1 MAQTKTQFGYRSAPR
16 SGSGGREAAEHAVVV
31 VGAGP
36 VGLSLAIDL
45 AQRGQSVVL
54 LDDADR
60 IGEGSRAICFSKRS
74 LEFWDRLGIGQRMV
88 DKGVVWSVGKIFHGD
103 SQLYQFNLLPE
114 EGHKRPAFINLQQ
127 FYAEAY
133 LVDRVEELPAID
145 LRWRNKVIG
154 LEQRNDHVR
163 ADDRDAGWPLS
174 AARRLSSSPAT
185 APVRRCGRWS
195 GAEFAGQVFE
205 DQFLIA
211 DVKMT
216 AEFPTE
222 RWFWFDPPFHAGRS
236 ALLHKQPDDIWR
248 IDLQL
253 SRYADPAF
261 EKQPENVRPRIA
273 RMLGHDKF
281 DFEWISLYKFQCR
294 RMDRFIH
301 GRVIFAGD
309 AAHQVSPF
317 GARGANS
324 GLEDAENI
332 AWKLDRVLRGT
343 SPEALLESYHTERSA
358 AADENIRESTR
369 STDFM
374 APASHQEARLRK
386 AVLSL
391 AKETE
396 FGKRMV
402 NGGRLS
408 VPSIY
413 DTPLSTADGDAWRGG
428 PRPGASMPD
437 APIAAP
443 IWPADVPDRSFHR
456 RGNAVHAAGVRQW
469 RGDRC
474 ARGRWPIRIG
484 GEGGFADRQGTGWRA
499 LRRRTRHRL
508 SAAARRLCRR
518 ALPAPDAGRR
528 STPRWRAPPAELR
541 FCHDAVHQLEFCQAG
556 RCLPRH
562 RRGASRVERDAKRR
576 PRCRAGAGARQSYRR
591 HRGAAMKPSRSPS
604 GGCSMPAS
612 SSNSS
617 NNRIHGLERRKGLN

>member
-1 MAQTKTQFGYRSAPR
+1 MAQTKTQFGYRRHADQDR
-16 SGSGGREAAEHAVVV
+16 IGAYAAEHPVVV

-45 AQRGQSVVL
+45 AQRGVPVVL

-74 LEFWDRLGIGQRMV
+74 LEYWDRLGVGDRMV
-88 DKGVVWSVGKIFHGD
+88 GKGVGWSVGKIFHGA
-103 SQLYQFNLLPE
+103 SLLYQFNMLPE
-114 EGHKRPAFINLQQ
+114 GGHKRPAFINLQQ

-133 LVDRVEELPAID
+133 LVDRVQELAAID

-154 LEQRNDHVR
+154 LEQRNDHSVLTIETPDGPYLLR
-163 ADDRDAGWPLS
+163 ATYVVACDG
-174 AARRLSSSPAT
+174 ARSSLRQM
-185 APVRRCGRWS
+185 V
-195 GAEFAGQVFE
+195 GAEFAGKVFE

-253 SRYADPAF
+253 HPDADPAV
-261 EKQPENVRPRIA
+261 EKRPENVRPRIA
-273 RMLGHDKF
+273 RMLGHEKF

-294 RMDRFIH
+294 RMDKFTH

-324 GLEDAENI
+324 GLEDAENL
-332 AWKLDRVLRGT
+332 AWKLDRVLKRI
-343 SPEALLESYHTERSA
+343 SPEALLESYYFERSA

-374 APASHQEARLRK
+374 APGSRQEARLRQ

-391 AKETE
+391 ARETE
-396 FGKRMV
+396 FGKRMI

-413 DTPLSTADGDAWRGG
+413 DSPLSTADCDAWRGG
-428 PRPGASMPD
+428 PRPGASMLD
-437 APIAAP
+437 APIAGREGP
-443 IWPADVPDRSFHR
+443 HSFVTDAFIKAGTR
-456 RGNAVHAAGVRQW
+456 FTLLEFTNGAAVDSPEGLGV
-469 RGDRC
+469 
-474 ARGRWPIRIG
+474 IRIG
-484 GEGGFADRQGTGWRA
+484 GNDGFSDCEGLVRSRYDAEPGTA
-499 LRRRTRHRL
+499 YLLRPDGYV
-508 SAAARRLCRR
+508 AARFRQPTRSALEGALAR
-518 ALPAPDAGRR
+518 ATGI
-528 STPRWRAPPAELR
+528 
-541 FCHDAVHQLEFCQAG
+541 
-556 RCLPRH
+556 
-562 RRGASRVERDAKRR
+562 
-576 PRCRAGAGARQSYRR
+576 
-591 HRGAAMKPSRSPS
+591 
-604 GGCSMPAS
+604 
-612 SSNSS
+612 N
-617 NNRIHGLERRKGLN
+617 

>member
-1 MAQTKTQFGYRSAPR
+1 MAQTKIQFGYRRHPDQDRNAGDIAHHP
-16 SGSGGREAAEHAVVV
+16 VVV

-45 AQRGQSVVL
+45 AQRGQPVVL

-74 LEFWDRLGIGQRMV
+74 LEFWDRLGVGQRMV

-114 EGHKRPAFINLQQ
+114 QGHRRPAFINLQQ

-133 LVDRVEELPAID
+133 LVDRVEELSAID
-145 LRWRNKVIG
+145 LRWRNKVTG
-154 LEQRNDHVR
+154 LEQRNDHAVLTIETPDGAYRIR
-163 ADDRDAGWPLS
+163 ADYVVACDG
-174 AARRLSSSPAT
+174 ARSSLRHM
-185 APVRRCGRWS
+185 V

-211 DVKMT
+211 DVRMT

-253 SRYADPAF
+253 NPDADPVA
-261 EKQPENVRPRIA
+261 EKRPENVRPRIA

-281 DFEWISLYKFQCR
+281 EFEWISLYKFQCR
-294 RMDRFIH
+294 RMERFLH

-343 SPEALLESYHTERSA
+343 SPDMLLTSYHSERGA

-374 APASHQEARLRK
+374 APNSRQEARLRK
-386 AVLSL
+386 TVLSL
-391 AKETE
+391 ARETE

-408 VPSIY
+408 VPSTY
-413 DTPLSTADGDAWRGG
+413 DSPLSTADGDAWRGG
-428 PRPGASMPD
+428 PRPGTSMPD
-437 APIAAP
+437 APIASRGGEPSYLTEAF
-443 IWPADVPDRSFHR
+443 IQAGSRFTLLQFANGQAIDVPDD
-456 RGNAVHAAGVRQW
+456 VGV
-469 RGDRC
+469 
-474 ARGRWPIRIG
+474 IRIG
-484 GEGGFADRQGTGWRA
+484 DDSGWSDSQGLARSRYDAEPGTA
-499 LRRRTRHRL
+499 YLLRPDGYV
-508 SAAARRLCRR
+508 AARFRHPTR
-518 ALPAPDAGRR
+518 AALDAALARASGR
-528 STPRWRAPPAELR
+528 S
-541 FCHDAVHQLEFCQAG
+541 
-556 RCLPRH
+556 
-562 RRGASRVERDAKRR
+562 
-576 PRCRAGAGARQSYRR
+576 
-591 HRGAAMKPSRSPS
+591 
-604 GGCSMPAS
+604 
-612 SSNSS
+612 
-617 NNRIHGLERRKGLN
+617 

>member
-1 MAQTKTQFGYRSAPR
+1 MAQPSEIQFGYRRHPDQDRDA
-16 SGSGGREAAEHAVVV
+16 GDAAHRLVVV

-74 LEFWDRLGIGQRMV
+74 LEYWDRLGVGQRMV
-88 DKGVVWSVGKIFHGD
+88 DKGVVWSVGRIFHGA
-103 SQLYQFNLLPE
+103 SQLYQFDLLPE
-114 EGHKRPAFINLQQ
+114 QGHKRPAFINLQQ
-127 FYAEAY
+127 FHAEAY
-133 LVDRVEELPAID
+133 LVDRVQDLAAID
-145 LRWRNKVIG
+145 LRWRNKVTG
-154 LEQRNDHVR
+154 LQQRNDHVLLTVETPDGPYLIH
-163 ADDRDAGWPLS
+163 ADFVVACDGARSSLRQMVG
-174 AARRLSSSPAT
+174 AAFT
-185 APVRRCGRWS
+185 
-195 GAEFAGQVFE
+195 GQVFE

-211 DVKMT
+211 DVRMT
-216 AEFPTE
+216 AAFPTE

-253 SRYADPAF
+253 SRFADPAF

-273 RMLGHDKF
+273 RMLGHDAF
-281 DFEWISLYKFQCR
+281 EFEWISLYKFQCR
-294 RMDRFIH
+294 RMDRFVH

-324 GLEDAENI
+324 GLEDAENL
-332 AWKLDRVLRGT
+332 AWKLDRVLRRT

-374 APASHQEARLRK
+374 APNSHQEARLRK

-408 VPSIY
+408 VPSVY
-413 DTPLSTADGDAWRGG
+413 GTPLSTPDTEAWRGG
-428 PRPGASMPD
+428 PRPGASMLD
-437 APIAAP
+437 APVTARSDESAYLTDAFIREGKRFTLLAFANGAAVE
-443 IWPADVPDRSFHR
+443 APD
-456 RGNAVHAAGVRQW
+456 GV
-469 RGDRC
+469 
-474 ARGRWPIRIG
+474 AIIRIG
-484 GEGGFADRQGTGWRA
+484 GQDG
-499 LRRRTRHRL
+499 L
-508 SAAARRLCRR
+508 S
-518 ALPAPDAGRR
+518 DSAG
-528 STPRWRAPPAELR
+528 L
-541 FCHDAVHQLEFCQAG
+541 
-556 RCLPRH
+556 
-562 RRGASRVERDAKRR
+562 
-576 PRCRAGAGARQSYRR
+576 AGARYDAEPGTTYLLRPD
-591 HRGAAMKPSRSPS
+591 GYVAARFRQPTRAAIEAALARAT
-604 GGCSMPAS
+604 GH
-612 SSNSS
+612 N
-617 NNRIHGLERRKGLN
+617 

>member
-1 MAQTKTQFGYRSAPR
+1 LHADGQSKMSMAQTRTQFGYRRHPDQDRA
-16 SGSGGREAAEHAVVV
+16 GGHMAEYRVVV

-88 DKGVVWSVGKIFHGD
+88 EKGVVWSVGKIFHGA

-133 LVDRVEELPAID
+133 LVDRVQELPAID
-145 LRWRNKVIG
+145 LRWRNKVVG
-154 LEQRNDHVR
+154 LQQRNDHVALTIETPDGPYKLH
-163 ADDRDAGWPLS
+163 ADFVVACDG
-174 AARRLSSSPAT
+174 ARSSLRQM
-185 APVRRCGRWS
+185 V
-195 GAEFAGQVFE
+195 GAEFTGQVFE

-253 SRYADPAF
+253 SRFADPAF

-294 RMDRFIH
+294 RMDKFIH

-332 AWKLDRVLRGT
+332 AWKLDRVLRGL
-343 SPEALLESYHTERSA
+343 SPETLLESYHTERSA

-408 VPSIY
+408 VPSVY
-413 DTPLSTADGDAWRGG
+413 DSPLSTADGDTWRGG
-428 PRPGASMPD
+428 PRPGASMLD
-437 APIAAP
+437 APIAERSGQSMFLTDAFIEKATQFTLLEFGNGAAVDAP
-443 IWPADVPDRSFHR
+443 EGLES
-456 RGNAVHAAGVRQW
+456 
-469 RGDRC
+469 
-474 ARGRWPIRIG
+474 IRIG
-484 GEGGFADRQGTGWRA
+484 GDDGFVDTTG
-499 LRRRTRHRL
+499 L
-508 SAAARRLCRR
+508 
-518 ALPAPDAGRR
+518 
-528 STPRWRAPPAELR
+528 
-541 FCHDAVHQLEFCQAG
+541 
-556 RCLPRH
+556 
-562 RRGASRVERDAKRR
+562 
-576 PRCRAGAGARQSYRR
+576 AGARYDAEPGTAYLLRPDGYVAARFR
-591 HRGAAMKPSRSPS
+591 HPTRPALDAALARA
-604 GGCSMPAS
+604 AS
-612 SSNSS
+612 
-617 NNRIHGLERRKGLN
+617 LN

>member
-1 MAQTKTQFGYRSAPR
+1 MAQAMTQNGAKNAAKVQFGYRRHADQDR
-16 SGSGGREAAEHAVVV
+16 GSGSFAEHPVVV

-45 AQRGQSVVL
+45 AQRGHSVVL

-74 LEFWDRLGIGQRMV
+74 LEYWDRLGVGQRMV

-114 EGHKRPAFINLQQ
+114 QGHKRPAFINLQQ

-133 LVDRVEELPAID
+133 LVDRVGELPSID
-145 LRWRNKVIG
+145 LRWRNKVVG
-154 LEQRNDHVR
+154 LEQRNDYVALTVETPDGPYRLHAQHVI
-163 ADDRDAGWPLS
+163 ACDG
-174 AARRLSSSPAT
+174 ARSSLRKM
-185 APVRRCGRWS
+185 V
-195 GAEFAGQVFE
+195 GAEFSGQMFE

-216 AEFPTE
+216 AAFPTE

-236 ALLHKQPDDIWR
+236 ALLHKQPDDVWR

-253 SRYADPAF
+253 NRYADPAV

-281 DFEWISLYKFQCR
+281 EFEWISLYKFQCR

-324 GLEDAENI
+324 GLEDAENLS
-332 AWKLDRVLRGT
+332 WKLDRVLRGV
-343 SPEALLESYHTERSA
+343 SPLTLLESYHIERSM

-374 APASHQEARLRK
+374 APNSHQEARLRK

-402 NGGRLS
+402 NAGRLW
-408 VPSIY
+408 VPSNY
-413 DTPLSTADGDAWRGG
+413 DSPLSTTDCDEWRGG

-437 APIAAP
+437 APVDGCSGEHGFLTDAFIKDGKRFMLLEFGNGATVE
-443 IWPADVPDRSFHR
+443 VPNDL
-456 RGNAVHAAGVRQW
+456 GV
-469 RGDRC
+469 
-474 ARGRWPIRIG
+474 IRIG
-484 GEGGFADRQGTGWRA
+484 GEGALADPQGLARERYDAKPGTA
-499 LRRRTRHRL
+499 YLLRPDGYV
-508 SAAARRLCRR
+508 AAR
-518 ALPAPDAGRR
+518 
-528 STPRWRAPPAELR
+528 
-541 FCHDAVHQLEFCQAG
+541 F
-556 RCLPRH
+556 
-562 RRGASRVERDAKRR
+562 RR
-576 PRCRAGAGARQSYRR
+576 PTRTSLEQAFSRA
-591 HRGAAMKPSRSPS
+591 
-604 GGCSMPAS
+604 C
-612 SSNSS
+612 
-617 NNRIHGLERRKGLN
+617 GLN

>member
-1 MAQTKTQFGYRSAPR
+1 MAQANIQPEIEAKTRFGYRRHADQD
-16 SGSGGREAAEHAVVV
+16 SGAAGLAMHSVIV

-45 AQRGQSVVL
+45 AQRGHQVVL

-74 LEFWDRLGIGQRMV
+74 LEFWDRLGVGQRMV
-88 DKGVVWSVGKIFHGD
+88 DKGVVWKVGKIFH
-103 SQLYQFNLLPE
+103 SASLLYQFDLLPE
-114 EGHKRPAFINLQQ
+114 QGHKRPAFINLQQ
-127 FYAEAY
+127 FHAEAY
-133 LVDRVEELPAID
+133 LVDRVAELPDIS

-154 LEQRNDHVR
+154 LEQRNDHVIMTVDTPDGSYR
-163 ADDRDAGWPLS
+163 IGANYVVACDG
-174 AARRLSSSPAT
+174 ARSSLRQM
-185 APVRRCGRWS
+185 V

-211 DVKMT
+211 DVRMT

-253 SRYADPAF
+253 SRDADPAV

-294 RMDRFIH
+294 RMAHFIH

-324 GLEDAENI
+324 GLEDAENL
-332 AWKLDRVLRGT
+332 AWKLDRVLRKT
-343 SPEALLESYHTERSA
+343 SPEVLLESYHTERSM

-374 APASHQEARLRK
+374 APATRQEARLRK

-396 FGKRMV
+396 FAKRMV

-413 DTPLSTADGDAWRGG
+413 DTPLSTPDGEAWRGG
-428 PRPGASMPD
+428 PRPGASMVD
-437 APIAAP
+437 APITGASGESEYLTDAFVKCGRRFTLVEFANGAAVDP
-443 IWPADVPDRSFHR
+443 PD
-456 RGNAVHAAGVRQW
+456 GV
-469 RGDRC
+469 GV
-474 ARGRWPIRIG
+474 I
-484 GEGGFADRQGTGWRA
+484 
-499 LRRRTRHRL
+499 RL
-508 SAAARRLCRR
+508 SDPTGLAAARYDAEPGSAYLLR
-518 ALPAPDAGRR
+518 PDGYVA
-528 STPRWRAPPAELR
+528 AR
-541 FCHDAVHQLEFCQAG
+541 F
-556 RCLPRH
+556 
-562 RRGASRVERDAKRR
+562 RR
-576 PRCRAGAGARQSYRR
+576 PARSMLETALARA
-591 HRGAAMKPSRSPS
+591 S
-604 GGCSMPAS
+604 G
-612 SSNSS
+612 
-617 NNRIHGLERRKGLN
+617 ER

>member
-1 MAQTKTQFGYRSAPR
+1 MAKPSKIQFGYHRHPDQDR
-16 SGSGGREAAEHAVVV
+16 AAGDAARHPIVV

-74 LEFWDRLGIGQRMV
+74 LEYWDRLGIGQRMV

-103 SQLYQFNLLPE
+103 SQLYQFDLLPE

-133 LVDRVEELPAID
+133 LVDRVQELDGVD
-145 LRWRNKVIG
+145 LRWRNKVTG
-154 LEQRNDHVR
+154 LEQRNDHAVLTVETPDGPYR
-163 ADDRDAGWPLS
+163 IQADFVVACDG
-174 AARRLSSSPAT
+174 ARSSLRQM
-185 APVRRCGRWS
+185 V

-216 AEFPTE
+216 AAFPTE

-253 SRYADPAF
+253 SRFADPAF

-273 RMLGHDKF
+273 RMLGHDAF

-294 RMDRFIH
+294 RMDKFVH
-301 GRVIFAGD
+301 GRVLFAGD

-324 GLEDAENI
+324 GLEDAENL
-332 AWKLDRVLRGT
+332 AWKLDRVLRKT
-343 SPEALLESYHTERSA
+343 SPEALLESYHIERSA

-374 APASHQEARLRK
+374 APNSHQEARLRK

-408 VPSIY
+408 VPTSY
-413 DTPLSTADGDAWRGG
+413 DSPLSTADTEVWRGG

-437 APIAAP
+437 APVTAP
-443 IWPADVPDRSFHR
+443 SGDCPYLTDAFIRTGKRFTLLAFANGADVEAPDGVGVIRVGRHDGLSDS
-456 RGNAVHAAGVRQW
+456 AG
-469 RGDRC
+469 
-474 ARGRWPIRIG
+474 
-484 GEGGFADRQGTGWRA
+484 
-499 LRRRTRHRL
+499 LL
-508 SAAARRLCRR
+508 AARYDAEPGSAYLLR
-518 ALPAPDAGRR
+518 PDGYVA
-528 STPRWRAPPAELR
+528 AR
-541 FCHDAVHQLEFCQAG
+541 F
-556 RCLPRH
+556 
-562 RRGASRVERDAKRR
+562 RR
-576 PRCRAGAGARQSYRR
+576 PTRAAIDAALARATGHS
-591 HRGAAMKPSRSPS
+591 
-604 GGCSMPAS
+604 
-612 SSNSS
+612 
-617 NNRIHGLERRKGLN
+617 

>member
-1 MAQTKTQFGYRSAPR
+1 MAQQSKIQFGYRRHPDQDR
-16 SGSGGREAAEHAVVV
+16 AAGDAARHPIVV

-74 LEFWDRLGIGQRMV
+74 LEYWDRLGIGQRMV
-88 DKGVVWSVGKIFHGD
+88 DKGVVWSVGKIFHGA
-103 SQLYQFNLLPE
+103 SLLYQFNLLPE

-133 LVDRVEELPAID
+133 LVDRVQELAGVD
-145 LRWRNKVIG
+145 LRWRNKVSA
-154 LEQRNDHVR
+154 LEQRNDHAVLTVDTPDGPYRLR
-163 ADDRDAGWPLS
+163 ADYVVACDG
-174 AARRLSSSPAT
+174 ARSSLRQM
-185 APVRRCGRWS
+185 V

-216 AEFPTE
+216 AAFPTE

-253 SRYADPAF
+253 HPDADPTV
-261 EKQPENVRPRIA
+261 EKRPENVRPRIA
-273 RMLGHDKF
+273 RMLGHEKF
-281 DFEWISLYKFQCR
+281 EFEWISLYKFQCR
-294 RMDRFIH
+294 RMEKFIH

-324 GLEDAENI
+324 GLEDAENL
-332 AWKLDRVLRGT
+332 AWKLDRVLRKT

-374 APASHQEARLRK
+374 APVSRQEARLRK

-396 FGKRMV
+396 FGKRMI

-413 DTPLSTADGDAWRGG
+413 DTPLSSADAEVWRGG

-437 APIAAP
+437 APVAAQSGDCRYLTDAF
-443 IWPADVPDRSFHR
+443 IREGKRFTLLAFANGADIEAPD
-456 RGNAVHAAGVRQW
+456 GV
-469 RGDRC
+469 GV
-474 ARGRWPIRIG
+474 IRIG
-484 GEGGFADRQGTGWRA
+484 GQDGLSDSAGLLGARYDAEPGTTYL
-499 LRRRTRHRL
+499 LRPDGYV
-508 SAAARRLCRR
+508 AARFRQPTR
-518 ALPAPDAGRR
+518 AALDAALA
-528 STPRWRAPPAELR
+528 RATG
-541 FCHDAVHQLEFCQAG
+541 HT
-556 RCLPRH
+556 
-562 RRGASRVERDAKRR
+562 
-576 PRCRAGAGARQSYRR
+576 
-591 HRGAAMKPSRSPS
+591 
-604 GGCSMPAS
+604 
-612 SSNSS
+612 
-617 NNRIHGLERRKGLN
+617 

>member
-1 MAQTKTQFGYRSAPR
+1 MAQQSKIQFGYHRHPDQDR
-16 SGSGGREAAEHAVVV
+16 NDGDAAHHSVVV

-45 AQRGQSVVL
+45 AQRGQPVVL

-74 LEFWDRLGIGQRMV
+74 LEYWDRLGIGSRMV
-88 DKGVVWSVGKIFHGD
+88 DKGVVWSVGKIFHGA
-103 SQLYQFNLLPE
+103 SLLYQFNLLPE

-133 LVDRVEELPAID
+133 LVDRVHELAAID
-145 LRWRNKVIG
+145 LRWRNKVNG
-154 LEQRNDHVR
+154 LEQRNDHVVLTVETPDGLYRMR
-163 ADDRDAGWPLS
+163 ATYAIACDG
-174 AARRLSSSPAT
+174 ARSSLRQM
-185 APVRRCGRWS
+185 V

-211 DVKMT
+211 DVRMT

-253 SRYADPAF
+253 NPDADPVA
-261 EKQPENVRPRIA
+261 EKRPENVRPRIA

-281 DFEWISLYKFQCR
+281 EFEWISLYKFQCR
-294 RMDRFIH
+294 RMESFIH

-324 GLEDAENI
+324 GLEDAENL
-332 AWKLDRVLRGT
+332 AWKLDRVLREI
-343 SPEALLESYHTERSA
+343 SPEALLESYHAERSA

-374 APASHQEARLRK
+374 APVSRQEARLRK

-391 AKETE
+391 ARETE

-413 DTPLSTADGDAWRGG
+413 DSPLSTADCDGWRGG
-428 PRPGASMPD
+428 PRPGASMLD
-437 APIAAP
+437 APIAARAGDLTFLTEAF
-443 IWPADVPDRSFHR
+443 IEAGTGFTLLEFANGVAVGTPD
-456 RGNAVHAAGVRQW
+456 GLGV
-469 RGDRC
+469 
-474 ARGRWPIRIG
+474 IRIG
-484 GEGGFADRQGTGWRA
+484 GIHGFSD
-499 LRRRTRHRL
+499 
-508 SAAARRLCRR
+508 SAGL
-518 ALPAPDAGRR
+518 
-528 STPRWRAPPAELR
+528 
-541 FCHDAVHQLEFCQAG
+541 
-556 RCLPRH
+556 
-562 RRGASRVERDAKRR
+562 
-576 PRCRAGAGARQSYRR
+576 AGARYDAGPGTTYLLRPDGYVAARFR
-591 HRGAAMKPSRSPS
+591 HPTRAALDGALARAA
-604 GGCSMPAS
+604 GF
-612 SSNSS
+612 N
-617 NNRIHGLERRKGLN
+617 

>member
-1 MAQTKTQFGYRSAPR
+1 MGADATILSRAPPLGQSNVNMAQSRNQFGYRRHADQDR
-16 SGSGGREAAEHAVVV
+16 SGADTARHPVVV

-45 AQRGQSVVL
+45 AQRGQAVVL
-54 LDDADR
+54 LDDCDR

-74 LEFWDRLGIGQRMV
+74 LEFWDRLGVGSRMV
-88 DKGVVWSVGKIFHGD
+88 DKGVVWSVGKIFHGA

-127 FYAEAY
+127 FHAEAY
-133 LVDRVEELPAID
+133 LVDRVQELAAID

-154 LEQRNDHVR
+154 LEQRNDHSVLTIETPDGPYLLR
-163 ADDRDAGWPLS
+163 ANYVVACDG
-174 AARRLSSSPAT
+174 ARSSLRQM
-185 APVRRCGRWS
+185 V
-195 GAEFAGQVFE
+195 GAEFAGKVFE

-253 SRYADPAF
+253 HPDADPAI
-261 EKQPENVRPRIA
+261 EKRPENVRPRIA
-273 RMLGHDKF
+273 RMLGHEKF

-294 RMDRFIH
+294 RMEKFIH

-324 GLEDAENI
+324 GLEDAENL
-332 AWKLDRVLRGT
+332 AWKLDRVLKRI
-343 SPEALLESYHTERSA
+343 SPEALLESYHIERSA

-374 APASHQEARLRK
+374 APGSRQEARLRK

-396 FGKRMV
+396 FGKRMI

-413 DTPLSTADGDAWRGG
+413 DSPLSTADCDAWRGG
-428 PRPGASMPD
+428 PRPGASMLD
-437 APIAAP
+437 APIAA
-443 IWPADVPDRSFHR
+443 RSGSSSYLTDAFIKAGTR
-456 RGNAVHAAGVRQW
+456 FTLLEFTNGAAVDSPEGLGV
-469 RGDRC
+469 
-474 ARGRWPIRIG
+474 IRIG
-484 GEGGFADRQGTGWRA
+484 GNDGFSDCEGLVRSRYDAEPGTAYLLRPDGYVAARFRQPTRPALERA
-499 LRRRTRHRL
+499 L
-508 SAAARRLCRR
+508 AR
-518 ALPAPDAGRR
+518 ATGI
-528 STPRWRAPPAELR
+528 
-541 FCHDAVHQLEFCQAG
+541 
-556 RCLPRH
+556 
-562 RRGASRVERDAKRR
+562 
-576 PRCRAGAGARQSYRR
+576 
-591 HRGAAMKPSRSPS
+591 
-604 GGCSMPAS
+604 
-612 SSNSS
+612 N
-617 NNRIHGLERRKGLN
+617 

>member
-1 MAQTKTQFGYRSAPR
+1 MAQAEKEAKNAAKNGAKTQFGYRRRADQDRPG
-16 SGSGGREAAEHAVVV
+16 GSVAEHPVVV

-45 AQRGQSVVL
+45 AQRGHGVVL

-74 LEFWDRLGIGQRMV
+74 LEYWDRLGIGQRMV
-88 DKGVVWSVGKIFHGD
+88 NKGVVWSVGKIFHGN

-133 LVDRVEELPAID
+133 LVDRVGQLGAID
-145 LRWRNKVIG
+145 LRWCNKVVG
-154 LEQRNDHVR
+154 LEQRNDHVALTIETPDGLYR
-163 ADDRDAGWPLS
+163 MHAQHVIACDG
-174 AARRLSSSPAT
+174 ARSSLRKM
-185 APVRRCGRWS
+185 V
-195 GAEFAGQVFE
+195 GAEFSGQIFE

-211 DVKMT
+211 DVKMM
-216 AEFPTE
+216 AAFPTE

-236 ALLHKQPDDIWR
+236 ALLHKQPDDVWR

-253 SRYADPAF
+253 DRYADPAV

-281 DFEWISLYKFQCR
+281 EFEWISLYKFQCR

-324 GLEDAENI
+324 GLEDAENL
-332 AWKLDRVLRGT
+332 AWKLDRILRKT
-343 SPEALLESYHTERSA
+343 SPEALLDSYDIERST

-374 APASHQEARLRK
+374 APVSHQEARLRK

-408 VPSIY
+408 VPSVY
-413 DTPLSTADGDAWRGG
+413 DSPLSTADHDIWRGG
-428 PRPGASMPD
+428 PRPGASMLD
-437 APIAAP
+437 APIAERSGDSTFLTEAFMKQGARFTLLEFGNGAA
-443 IWPADVPDRSFHR
+443 ADTPESL
-456 RGNAVHAAGVRQW
+456 GV
-469 RGDRC
+469 
-474 ARGRWPIRIG
+474 IRIG
-484 GEGGFADRQGTGWRA
+484 GGDGFVDSSG
-499 LRRRTRHRL
+499 L
-508 SAAARRLCRR
+508 
-518 ALPAPDAGRR
+518 
-528 STPRWRAPPAELR
+528 
-541 FCHDAVHQLEFCQAG
+541 
-556 RCLPRH
+556 
-562 RRGASRVERDAKRR
+562 
-576 PRCRAGAGARQSYRR
+576 AGARYDAEPGTAYLLRPDGYVAARFR
-591 HRGAAMKPSRSPS
+591 HPTRPVLDTALAR
-604 GGCSMPAS
+604 AS
-612 SSNSS
+612 
-617 NNRIHGLERRKGLN
+617 GLN

>member
-1 MAQTKTQFGYRSAPR
+1 MAQGNRQTDTQARTRFGYHRHADQDR
-16 SGSGGREAAEHAVVV
+16 SGADMAMHPVVV

-45 AQRGQSVVL
+45 AQRGQPVVL

-74 LEFWDRLGIGQRMV
+74 LEFWDRLGVGQRMV
-88 DKGVVWSVGKIFHGD
+88 DKGVVWQIGKIFHGP
-103 SQLYQFNLLPE
+103 SLLYQFDLLPE
-114 EGHKRPAFINLQQ
+114 QGHKRPAFINLQQ

-133 LVDRVEELPAID
+133 LVDRVTELADIS
-145 LRWRNKVIG
+145 LRWSNKVVA
-154 LEQRNDHVR
+154 LEQRNDQVIVSIDTPEGR
-163 ADDRDAGWPLS
+163 YRIGASYIVACDGARSSLRQMVGAD
-174 AARRLSSSPAT
+174 
-185 APVRRCGRWS
+185 
-195 GAEFAGQVFE
+195 FAGQVFE

-236 ALLHKQPDDIWR
+236 ALLHPQPDDIWR

-253 SRYADPAF
+253 NPDADPAI
-261 EKQPENVRPRIA
+261 EKRPDHVRPRIA
-273 RMLGHDKF
+273 RMLGHDQF

-294 RMDRFIH
+294 RMARLIH

-324 GLEDAENI
+324 GLEDAENL
-332 AWKLDRVLRGT
+332 AWKLDRMLRKS
-343 SPEALLESYHTERSA
+343 SPDALLESYHTERSA

-374 APASHQEARLRK
+374 APSSRQEARLRQ

-413 DTPLSTADGDAWRGG
+413 DSPLLTADRDAWRGG
-428 PRPGASMPD
+428 PRPGASMLD
-437 APIAAP
+437 APIAAGGGK
-443 IWPADVPDRSFHR
+443 PAFLTEAFV
-456 RGNAVHAAGVRQW
+456 
-469 RGDRC
+469 
-474 ARGRWPIRIG
+474 
-484 GEGGFADRQGTGWRA
+484 
-499 LRRRTRHRL
+499 
-508 SAAARRLCRR
+508 
-518 ALPAPDAGRR
+518 
-528 STPRWRAPPAELR
+528 
-541 FCHDAVHQLEFCQAG
+541 
-556 RCLPRH
+556 
-562 RRGASRVERDAKRR
+562 K
-576 PRCRAGAGARQSYRR
+576 AGARFTLLEF
-591 HRGAAMKPSRSPS
+591 
-604 GGCSMPAS
+604 
-612 SSNSS
+612 SNGIGVDAPDGVGVI
-617 NNRIHGLERRKGLN
+617 R

>member
-1 MAQTKTQFGYRSAPR
+1 MAQTKIQFGYRRHPDQDR
-16 SGSGGREAAEHAVVV
+16 PGSNLAEHPIVI

-45 AQRGQSVVL
+45 AQRGQAVVL

-88 DKGVVWSVGKIFHGD
+88 DKGVVWSVGKIFHGV

-114 EGHKRPAFINLQQ
+114 QGHKRPAFINLQQ

-145 LRWRNKVIG
+145 LRWRNKVAA
-154 LEQRNDHVR
+154 LEPRNDHVLLTIETPDGPYR
-163 ADDRDAGWPLS
+163 IS
-174 AARRLSSSPAT
+174 ARFVIACDGAKSSLRRL
-185 APVRRCGRWS
+185 V

-211 DVKMT
+211 DVRMT
-216 AEFPTE
+216 AAFPTE

-253 SRYADPAF
+253 NRFADPNV
-261 EKQPENVRPRIA
+261 EKLPENVRPRIA

-294 RMDRFIH
+294 RMNKFIH

-324 GLEDAENI
+324 GLEDAENL

-343 SPEALLESYHTERSA
+343 SPEALLESYHIERSA

-374 APASHQEARLRK
+374 APNSHQEARLRK

-391 AKETE
+391 ARETE

-408 VPSIY
+408 TPSVY
-413 DTPLSTADGDAWRGG
+413 ATPLSTADGDSWRGG
-428 PRPGASMPD
+428 PQPGASMAD
-437 APIAAP
+437 AP
-443 IWPADVPDRSFHR
+443 VV
-456 RGNAVHAAGVRQW
+456 G
-469 RGDRC
+469 
-474 ARGRWPIRIG
+474 ARGEQIFLTDAFVKAGMGFTLLGFGNGVAPELPDGVATIRIG
-484 GEGGFADRQGTGWRA
+484 GKGGLVDSAG
-499 LRRRTRHRL
+499 L
-508 SAAARRLCRR
+508 AAARY
-518 ALPAPDAGRR
+518 DAE
-528 STPRWRAPPAELR
+528 P
-541 FCHDAVHQLEFCQAG
+541 
-556 RCLPRH
+556 
-562 RRGASRVERDAKRR
+562 
-576 PRCRAGAGARQSYRR
+576 
-591 HRGAAMKPSRSPS
+591 GAAYLLRPDGYVAARFRHPTR
-604 GGCSMPAS
+604 PALDAALARAAGI
-612 SSNSS
+612 N
-617 NNRIHGLERRKGLN
+617 

>member
-1 MAQTKTQFGYRSAPR
+1 MAQAKTQFGYRRHPDQDRA
-16 SGSGGREAAEHAVVV
+16 GAAAAEHPVVV

-45 AQRGQSVVL
+45 AQRGQRVVL

-74 LEFWDRLGIGQRMV
+74 LEYWDRLGVGGRMV
-88 DKGVVWSVGKIFHGD
+88 DKGVVWSVGKIFHGA

-114 EGHKRPAFINLQQ
+114 EGHRRPAFINLQQ

-133 LVDRVEELPAID
+133 LVDRVGELPDIS
-145 LRWRNKVIG
+145 LRWRNKVIAI
-154 LEQRNDHVR
+154 EQRNDAV
-163 ADDRDAGWPLS
+163 ALTVATPDGPYKLNAGYVI
-174 AARRLSSSPAT
+174 ACDGARSSLRQM
-185 APVRRCGRWS
+185 V

-216 AEFPTE
+216 AAFPTE

-253 SRYADPAF
+253 SRDADPAV
-261 EKQPENVRPRIA
+261 ERLSENVRPRIA
-273 RMLGHDKF
+273 RMLGHDQF

-294 RMDRFIH
+294 RMDRFLH

-309 AAHQVSPF
+309 SAHQVSPF

-324 GLEDAENI
+324 GLEDAENLS
-332 AWKLDRVLRGT
+332 WKLDRVLRGT
-343 SPEALLESYHTERSA
+343 SPESLLESYHIERSA

-374 APASHQEARLRK
+374 APATPQEARLRK

-413 DTPLSTADGDAWRGG
+413 ETPLSTSDGDVWRGG
-428 PRPGASMPD
+428 PRPGASMLD
-437 APIAAP
+437 APVGGNGAHFLTEAFASRFTLLEFGDSAAVEAP
-443 IWPADVPDRSFHR
+443 E
-456 RGNAVHAAGVRQW
+456 GV
-469 RGDRC
+469 G
-474 ARGRWPIRIG
+474 AIRIG
-484 GEGGFADRQGTGWRA
+484 GEGGLIDAEGLVAKRYDAEPGA
-499 LRRRTRHRL
+499 AYLLRPDGYV
-508 SAAARRLCRR
+508 AAR
-518 ALPAPDAGRR
+518 
-528 STPRWRAPPAELR
+528 
-541 FCHDAVHQLEFCQAG
+541 F
-556 RCLPRH
+556 RH
-562 RRGASRVERDAKRR
+562 PTREML
-576 PRCRAGAGARQSYRR
+576 
-591 HRGAAMKPSRSPS
+591 GAALAR
-604 GGCSMPAS
+604 AF
-612 SSNSS
+612 
-617 NNRIHGLERRKGLN
+617 GLN

>member
-1 MAQTKTQFGYRSAPR
+1 MAQPSKVQFGYRRHPDQDRA
-16 SGSGGREAAEHAVVV
+16 GTEVAEYPVVV
-31 VGAGP
+31 IGAGP

-45 AQRGQSVVL
+45 AQRGQAVVL

-74 LEFWDRLGIGQRMV
+74 LEFWDRLGVADRMV
-88 DKGVVWSVGKIFHGD
+88 DKGVVWSVGRIFHGA
-103 SQLYQFNLLPE
+103 SLLYQFNLLPE
-114 EGHKRPAFINLQQ
+114 QGHKRPAFINLQQ

-133 LVDRVEELPAID
+133 LVDRVQQLAAID
-145 LRWRNKVIG
+145 LRWRNKVTG
-154 LEQRNDHVR
+154 LEQRNDHAVLTIETPDGPYRMR
-163 ADDRDAGWPLS
+163 AHYVVACDG
-174 AARRLSSSPAT
+174 ARSSMRQM
-185 APVRRCGRWS
+185 V
-195 GAEFAGQVFE
+195 GAEFAGHVFE

-253 SRYADPAF
+253 NPDADPVV
-261 EKQPENVRPRIA
+261 EKLPGNVRPRIA

-294 RMDRFIH
+294 RMEKFIH

-324 GLEDAENI
+324 GLEDAENL
-332 AWKLDRVLRGT
+332 AWKLDRVLRKS

-374 APASHQEARLRK
+374 APGSRQEARLRQ

-396 FGKRMV
+396 FGKRMI

-413 DTPLSTADGDAWRGG
+413 DSPLMTADRDAWRGG
-428 PRPGASMPD
+428 PRPGASMLD
-437 APIAAP
+437 APLAGGGAK
-443 IWPADVPDRSFHR
+443 PAFLTEAFVKAGARFTLLEFSNGIGIDVPD
-456 RGNAVHAAGVRQW
+456 GV
-469 RGDRC
+469 GI
-474 ARGRWPIRIG
+474 IRIG
-484 GEGGFADRQGTGWRA
+484 GNDGFSDPAGLAGTRYDAEPGSA
-499 LRRRTRHRL
+499 YLLRPDGYV
-508 SAAARRLCRR
+508 AARFRHPTRTALDAALAR
-518 ALPAPDAGRR
+518 ATGI
-528 STPRWRAPPAELR
+528 
-541 FCHDAVHQLEFCQAG
+541 
-556 RCLPRH
+556 
-562 RRGASRVERDAKRR
+562 
-576 PRCRAGAGARQSYRR
+576 
-591 HRGAAMKPSRSPS
+591 
-604 GGCSMPAS
+604 
-612 SSNSS
+612 N
-617 NNRIHGLERRKGLN
+617 